1 MTAVEISKPGGCWV
15 IDRKISLGF
24 ILALLIHA
32 VAVVGW
38 LVRMEGRVGEL
49 ERTDM
54 RHDAAMVEMQRVTVS
69 VAEMKSDI
77 SWMRENMA
85 RFHSQK

>member
-1 MTAVEISKPGGCWV
+1 MTAAEISKSGGCWV

-38 LVRMEGRVGEL
+38 LVRMESRVGEL
-49 ERTDM
+49 ERTDTRHEITINEVQKMAVCIEGM
-54 RHDAAMVEMQRVTVS
+54 R
-69 VAEMKSDI
+69 SDI
-77 SWMRENMA
+77 RWMRENMA
-85 RFHSQK
+85 DAHKGK